1 MSSPDTQGVA
11 PVVDRRPVPRGVL
24 PKGIQ
29 TWLMVALSVGIVLI
43 ILLTGQPQAPE
54 RSAAAAAAAP
64 PISPD
69 RVRDYQ
75 QRLQALNQQLIPP
88 ARPMLTE
95 TPSLPPAFQNDGAP
109 PRVDP
114 VDTERRRRDYESL
127 FASNVVVSKR
137 APLQKMNER
146 TSLNTD
152 DAERT
157 RPAATDAS
165 LDDIADAVVR
175 ATARGNTARPML
187 ANEPSATTRSDDAIP
202 RVRRDSADLPSQRTY
217 LVAEGTVIDTVLTNR
232 LDGGTASPV
241 NCLVTNAVYS
251 LDSRRVLIPS
261 GSRILGSTRQAEG
274 WGETRL
280 AVGFHRLLLPDG
292 SSVALDQ
299 FRGLNQLGDSGLKD
313 RANQHYLSTFGAA
326 AAVGL
331 VGGLSQLLGSAALGS
346 GDGDRTVIIA
356 GGSADATSQ
365 AAAQS
370 LSKFLNRMPTITIR
384 EGHRVKVYVTN
395 DLELPEWNPTVTDG
409 GR

>member
-1 MSSPDTQGVA
+1 MSSPDTQGAA
-11 PVVDRRPVPRGVL
+11 PVIDRRPVPRGVL

-54 RSAAAAAAAP
+54 RAAAATPAP
-64 PISPD
+64 PPMSPD
-69 RVRDYQ
+69 RVHDYQ
-75 QRLQALNQQLIPP
+75 QRLQALNQQLVPP

-95 TPSLPPAFQNDGAP
+95 APSLPPAFQDNVAP
-109 PRVDP
+109 ARVDP
-114 VDTERRRRDYESL
+114 IDSERRRRDYESL

-137 APLQKMNER
+137 APLQKTNER
-146 TSLNTD
+146 SSSAPDRIEPPL
-152 DAERT
+152 
-157 RPAATDAS
+157 PASETS

-175 ATARGNTARPML
+175 ATARGNAAGPATPRQASAAAPPATANPRREL
-187 ANEPSATTRSDDAIP
+187 SDVP
-202 RVRRDSADLPSQRTY
+202 PQRTY
-217 LVAEGTVIDTVLTNR
+217 VVAEGTVIDTVLTNR
-232 LDGGTASPV
+232 LDGGAASPV

-280 AVGFHRLLLPDG
+280 AVGFHRLVLPDG
-292 SSVALDQ
+292 TSVALDQ
-299 FRGLNQLGDSGLKD
+299 FRGLNQFGDSGLKD
-313 RANQHYLSTFGAA
+313 RANQHYWSTFGAA

-331 VGGLSQLLGSAALGS
+331 VGGLSQILGSAALGS

-395 DLELPEWNPTVTDG
+395 DLELPEWNPSATES